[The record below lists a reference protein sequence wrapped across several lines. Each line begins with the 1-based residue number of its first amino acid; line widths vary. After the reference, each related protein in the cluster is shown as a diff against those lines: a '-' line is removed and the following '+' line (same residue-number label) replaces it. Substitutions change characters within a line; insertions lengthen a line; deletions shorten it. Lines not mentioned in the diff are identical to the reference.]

1 MRDDYRVRALR
12 VSLLAA
18 VCCCAL
24 ALPAGAAAAPTVV
37 SLEFDHAFSDAAQGV
52 ALAASHGMPVTL
64 FAISGRVGSPGYMTY
79 AQLLTLQGQGDEIG
93 GHTID
98 HPELATLPPAAQ
110 QHEICTDR
118 AALQAAGL
126 DVTDFAYPYGDF
138 GAATPGIVRGC
149 GYESARIA
157 GGLGPRGGCHRPCPA
172 VETIAPRRVYATRTP
187 SSIVDTDSPATLRGY
202 VEAAQRAGGGWLQLV
217 FHHVCDRC
225 DTYAVSEPTLAA
237 FLSWLAARD
246 GIRVETVRQVI
257 ETPFRPGPI
266 RVRAGSG
273 RVVSVRAAVGCPRA
287 PGTATC
293 AAVRGVRPGIVVAG
307 AGSTVTIA
315 APAGASRL
323 RLRGPRI
330 GWWAVSAGATRWR
343 IRMPDRPS
351 TREATLL
358 VSFPLGTAKYRLRF
372 VTRRR

>member
-1 MRDDYRVRALR
+1 VRALR

-24 ALPAGAAAAPTVV
+24 TLPAAGAAAAPTVV

-64 FAISGRVGSPGYMTY
+64 FAMSGRVGLPGYMTY

-98 HPELATLPPAAQ
+98 HPDLATLPPAAQ
-110 QHEICTDR
+110 QHEICPDR
-118 AALQAAGL
+118 AALEAAGL

-138 GAATPGIVRGC
+138 GAATPGILRAC

-157 GGLGPRGGCHRPCPA
+157 GGLGPRGGCRRRCPA

-187 SSIVDTDSPATLRGY
+187 SSIVDTDSLATLKGY
-202 VEAAQRAGGGWLQLV
+202 VEAARRAGGGWLQLV

-237 FLSWLAARD
+237 FLSWLASRPA
-246 GIRVETVRQVI
+246 IRVETVRQVI
-257 ETPFRPGPI
+257 ETPFRPGSI
-266 RVRAGSG
+266 RVRSGPG
-273 RVVSVRAAVGCPRA
+273 RVVAVRAAARCPRA
-287 PGTATC
+287 PGTARC
-293 AAVRGVRPGIVVAG
+293 AAVSGVRPRVVIAG
-307 AGSTVTIA
+307 AGSTLAIA
-315 APAGASRL
+315 APSPICAL
-323 RLRGPRI
+323 RLHLAHGSSRALR
-330 GWWAVSAGATRWR
+330 AGETRWR
-343 IRMPDRPS
+343 IHLPAHLSAR
-351 TREATLL
+351 TATLL
-358 VSFPLGTAKYRLRF
+358 ARYPLGTARYRFLL
-372 VTRRR
+372 TAIRRR